1 MIAKIGQKTKEKY
14 QSFGIKGLTKRFRLA
29 CLSGRLDII
38 HYMLT
43 SNDLKQNIDIHT
55 GDDFAFRM
63 ACKKGYV
70 EVAKYLLE
78 SVELKEHANIN
89 IYKDIVFRQAAENR
103 HSEIFKY
110 LSTYTLKVQLEK
122 ELKINEPKNIIMK
135 V

>member
-1 MIAKIGQKTKEKY
+1 MIQEINQKTKEKY
-14 QSFGIKGLTKRFRLA
+14 QSFGMKGLNKRFRLA

-43 SNDLKQNIDIHT
+43 SNDLKQNVDIHT

-70 EVAKYLLE
+70 DVAKYLLE
-78 SVELKEHANIN
+78 SVELKEHASIN
-89 IYKDIVFRQAAENR
+89 IYKDIVFRQSVENR

-110 LSTYTLKVQLEK
+110 LSTYTLKLQLEK
-122 ELKINEPKNIIMK
+122 ELKTNEPKKIIMK
-135 V
+135 I